1 MQGPQ
6 RRCHGDSDST
16 EKWFCHAEGMGSR
29 IGAKY
34 MFVQKG
40 REGRKE
46 GGERGQIEKWAD
58 DRLALSQ
65 GHRSDSPEITKK
77 VESDIL

>member
-6 RRCHGDSDST
+6 RQCHGDSDST

-29 IGAKY
+29 IGAIY

-40 REGRKE
+40 REGR
-46 GGERGQIEKWAD
+46 RGRRE
-58 DRLALSQ
+58 DRKM
-65 GHRSDSPEITKK
+65 GR
-77 VESDIL
+77 